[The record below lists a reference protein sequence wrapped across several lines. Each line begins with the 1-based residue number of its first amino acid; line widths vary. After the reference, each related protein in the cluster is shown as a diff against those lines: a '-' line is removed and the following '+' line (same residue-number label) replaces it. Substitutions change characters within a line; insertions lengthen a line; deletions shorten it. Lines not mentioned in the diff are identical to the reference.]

1 MTKNHERINQLF
13 EELVPASGKAE
24 SLAGELVRA
33 MARIGYRW
41 YNDGDQVGI
50 GYGRETCN
58 PAARFLIHKGTKRSA
73 TWRHPFGASTA
84 KKSTKSAST
93 FLPGRLPTTW
103 KATRSF
109 VPFRQLTCGTCTILT
124 KIWMIGMRRKR
135 TGKHAAPGASERRLF
150 WCFSIYLWL

>member
-1 MTKNHERINQLF
+1 MTKNHERINQHF

-58 PAARFLIHKGTKRSA
+58 PAARFLIHKGNKEVSDLAASIWGIHSEEVYEKRIDLLAGAVADYVES
-73 TWRHPFGASTA
+73 HPELRTLPSTDMWD
-84 KKSTKSAST
+84 
-93 FLPGRLPTTW
+93 LYDPDEDMDDW
-103 KATRSF
+103 DEEEED
-109 VPFRQLTCGTCTILT
+109 
-124 KIWMIGMRRKR
+124 W
-135 TGKHAAPGASERRLF
+135 
-150 WCFSIYLWL
+150 

>member
-24 SLAGELVRA
+24 NLAGELVRA

-58 PAARFLIHKGTKRSA
+58 LAARFLIHKGNKEVSDLA
-73 TWRHPFGASTA
+73 ASIWGIYSEEAYEKLIDLLAGAVADYVEGHPELRT
-84 KKSTKSAST
+84 
-93 FLPGRLPTTW
+93 LPTIDMW
-103 KATRSF
+103 DLRDLDED
-109 VPFRQLTCGTCTILT
+109 VDD
-124 KIWMIGMRRKR
+124 WD
-135 TGKHAAPGASERRLF
+135 EEEED
-150 WCFSIYLWL
+150 W

>member
-24 SLAGELVRA
+24 NLAGELVRA

-58 PAARFLIHKGTKRSA
+58 PAARFLIHKGNKEVSDLAASIWGIHSEEAYEKLIDLLAVAVADSFPLFAAIAVAIFDSKCCFCLNNEFTKNVS
-73 TWRHPFGASTA
+73 HGS
-84 KKSTKSAST
+84 
-93 FLPGRLPTTW
+93 
-103 KATRSF
+103 
-109 VPFRQLTCGTCTILT
+109 
-124 KIWMIGMRRKR
+124 
-135 TGKHAAPGASERRLF
+135 
-150 WCFSIYLWL
+150 

>member
-58 PAARFLIHKGTKRSA
+58 PAARFLIHKGNKEVSDLAASIWGIYSEEVYEKRIDLLAGAVADYVES
-73 TWRHPFGASTA
+73 HPELRT
-84 KKSTKSAST
+84 
-93 FLPGRLPTTW
+93 LPTTDMW
-103 KATRSF
+103 DLYDPDEDMDDWDEEEEA
-109 VPFRQLTCGTCTILT
+109 
-124 KIWMIGMRRKR
+124 W
-135 TGKHAAPGASERRLF
+135 
-150 WCFSIYLWL
+150 

>member
-1 MTKNHERINQLF
+1 MTKNNERINQLF

-58 PAARFLIHKGTKRSA
+58 PAARFLIHKGNKEVSDLAASIWGIHSEEVYEKRIDLLAGAVADYVES
-73 TWRHPFGASTA
+73 HPELRT
-84 KKSTKSAST
+84 
-93 FLPGRLPTTW
+93 LPTTDMW
-103 KATRSF
+103 DLYD
-109 VPFRQLTCGTCTILT
+109 PDEDMDD
-124 KIWMIGMRRKR
+124 WD
-135 TGKHAAPGASERRLF
+135 EEEED
-150 WCFSIYLWL
+150 W

>member
-13 EELVPASGKAE
+13 EELVPASSKAE

-58 PAARFLIHKGTKRSA
+58 PAARFLIHKGNKEVSDLA
-73 TWRHPFGASTA
+73 AAIWGLHSEEAYEKLLDLLAGAVADYVESHPELRT
-84 KKSTKSAST
+84 
-93 FLPGRLPTTW
+93 LPTTDMW
-103 KATRSF
+103 DLYD
-109 VPFRQLTCGTCTILT
+109 PDEDMDD
-124 KIWMIGMRRKR
+124 WD
-135 TGKHAAPGASERRLF
+135 EEEED
-150 WCFSIYLWL
+150 W

>member
-24 SLAGELVRA
+24 NLAGELVRA

-58 PAARFLIHKGTKRSA
+58 PAARFLIHKGNKEVSDLAASIWGIYSEEVYEKRIDLLAGAVADYVES
-73 TWRHPFGASTA
+73 HPELRT
-84 KKSTKSAST
+84 
-93 FLPGRLPTTW
+93 LPTIDMW
-103 KATRSF
+103 DLRDPDED
-109 VPFRQLTCGTCTILT
+109 VDD
-124 KIWMIGMRRKR
+124 WD
-135 TGKHAAPGASERRLF
+135 EEEEN
-150 WCFSIYLWL
+150 W